1 MNLFEPESF
10 ERFVL
15 TLAGVSLVEQWGAK
29 VAKVGG
35 KVFALVSLTPP
46 DLHHLVFKTGETS
59 FEVLT
64 ALEGI
69 KQAPYFAKRQWVC
82 VAPDAA
88 LSPDEIEAYLRRS
101 HRLIASNLTK
111 KLQRELGLPEP

>member
-10 ERFVL
+10 ERFAL
-15 TLAGVSLVEQWGAK
+15 SLPGVSIVEQWEAQ

-35 KVFALVSLTPP
+35 KVFALLRLTLP
-46 DLHHLVFKTGETS
+46 DLHHVVFKSGETS

-64 ALEGI
+64 SLDGI

-88 LSPDEIEAYLRRS
+88 LAPGEVEAYLRRS
-101 HRLIASNLTK
+101 HRLIASALTR
-111 KLQRELGLPEP
+111 KLRRELGISET